1 MNLSKD
7 VKEPK
12 SSLLSKHRIE
22 VHIEPA
28 YVILWKFAL
37 EGNKWL
43 LACTESAFQ
52 VDLGSQWEEKYRFMA
67 LTCSMRN
74 RTQFLAWLF
83 CHYFIC
89 LSSKSDLIYFFK
101 PFVSVSWS
109 SFSLV
114 MSEKGLLT
122 NLAAVYL
129 CFILFMSAV
138 CINFLQ
144 LCNYLLTRNLFGN
157 NWYRRIN
164 YYLQYSLYSRKSS
177 RSQYFI
183 NCLKFSSTF
192 EVTTEKL
199 ISTFSNY
206 STLFNF

>member
-1 MNLSKD
+1 ML
-7 VKEPK
+7 VCPGH
-12 SSLLSKHRIE
+12 L
-22 VHIEPA
+22 
-28 YVILWKFAL
+28 
-37 EGNKWL
+37 
-43 LACTESAFQ
+43 
-52 VDLGSQWEEKYRFMA
+52 
-67 LTCSMRN
+67 
-74 RTQFLAWLF
+74 
-83 CHYFIC
+83 
-89 LSSKSDLIYFFK
+89 
-101 PFVSVSWS
+101 
-109 SFSLV
+109 SLV

-164 YYLQYSLYSRKSS
+164 YYLQYSLYSRKS

-183 NCLKFSSTF
+183 NCLTFSSTF

-199 ISTFSNY
+199 ISTFSNC
-206 STLFNF
+206 STLFNFLKCKFIFVFRICCNFWVVVRFPHGRLFSRRTEQAKLLERTQFNHCQPLLRMRCHHALDGDRQIWHSRQRQEFRQEVTQICSCRRQVFKLNF